1 MSKVDRL
8 QLSIKRCKQDI
19 RNLKSQYTII
29 STVNDTPKKRLD
41 ELVSRLK
48 RLERELRYES
58 RA

>member
-29 STVNDTPKKRLD
+29 PTVNDTPKKKAGWA
-41 ELVSRLK
+41 SQ
-48 RLERELRYES
+48 
-58 RA
+58 